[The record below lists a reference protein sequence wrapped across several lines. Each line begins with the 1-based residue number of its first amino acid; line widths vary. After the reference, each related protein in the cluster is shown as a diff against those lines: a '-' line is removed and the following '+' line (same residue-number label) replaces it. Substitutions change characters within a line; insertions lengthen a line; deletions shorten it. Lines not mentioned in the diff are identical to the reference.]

1 MTDEQE
7 APEQTAPLSAQQI
20 LQAQIVAVAIIASPL
35 IYTVVCVLLQQFSM
49 PPGEGFVFKS
59 SEVSPLIGVACAGL
73 GVFLVVAA
81 FYMRSFLE
89 RQNANPSL
97 EGRMRTMMICMAIAE
112 QGGVLGIVYFL
123 LSGRLP
129 EALVTF
135 AIAFVGSALLF
146 PTRDW
151 LTGESAAIRRR

>member
-1 MTDEQE
+1 
-7 APEQTAPLSAQQI
+7 
-20 LQAQIVAVAIIASPL
+20 
-35 IYTVVCVLLQQFSM
+35 
-49 PPGEGFVFKS
+49 
-59 SEVSPLIGVACAGL
+59 
-73 GVFLVVAA
+73 
-81 FYMRSFLE
+81 
-89 RQNANPSL
+89 
-97 EGRMRTMMICMAIAE
+97 MRTMMICMAIAE